1 MKSSIVLFT
10 FVLSTSAMAISTTS
24 ITEYISPS
32 PGFSTIISKGSTSGG
47 FAEKQ
52 AALVLNDSQEYF
64 QSGRLSAFLAQ
75 KVSEVQAESEL
86 SVEEA
91 VDALV
96 TDAESILK

>member
-1 MKSSIVLFT
+1 MKTTITLLALALSANVMAYSITDSTVL
-10 FVLSTSAMAISTTS
+10 TSATPILSSAT
-24 ITEYISPS
+24 
-32 PGFSTIISKGSTSGG
+32 TSGG

-75 KVSEVQAESEL
+75 KVSEIQAQSDL

-91 VDALV
+91 IDVLV
-96 TDAESILK
+96 IDAELLVK

>member
-1 MKSSIVLFT
+1 MKLSIALLTFALSANVMAYSITDSTVL
-10 FVLSTSAMAISTTS
+10 TSATPLLSSAT
-24 ITEYISPS
+24 
-32 PGFSTIISKGSTSGG
+32 TSGG